1 MTRFRAAGLVTL
13 GLTTVP
19 EMVISFATESVRYGP
34 TRNPWDLRRGVGG
47 SSGGAAALVAAGA
60 VPIAHANDGAG
71 IPASCCGLVGL
82 KPSRGRTPCG
92 PDAGEA
98 LFGMAQEFAL
108 TRTVRDAACM
118 LDAVAGPGTGDK
130 YTAPPPVRPYA
141 DELGTEPGRL
151 RVAVTTQAWSGVAV
165 DPEVAAATMKA
176 AGMLG
181 ELGHL
186 VTDASPAVDWEA
198 VLQGATAGAIAMAA
212 PLLMAP
218 RRPDPARMEAV
229 SRQILREA
237 EAFSALDLIAALDAH
252 NRVSRAVGAFFT
264 DYDLLV
270 TPTLGQ
276 LPAPHGTLQYDNPG
290 HTLASW
296 LQSIFEYGPFT
307 VVFNISGQPALSLP
321 LGQSKHG
328 LPIGV
333 QFVAP
338 YGREDLLFRLAAQLE
353 RATPWTGRIPGSFA
367 GTN

>member
-1 MTRFRAAGLVTL
+1 M
-13 GLTTVP
+13 
-19 EMVISFATESVRYGP
+19 
-34 TRNPWDLRRGVGG
+34 
-47 SSGGAAALVAAGA
+47 
-60 VPIAHANDGAG
+60 
-71 IPASCCGLVGL
+71 
-82 KPSRGRTPCG
+82 
-92 PDAGEA
+92 
-98 LFGMAQEFAL
+98 
-108 TRTVRDAACM
+108 
-118 LDAVAGPGTGDK
+118 
-130 YTAPPPVRPYA
+130 
-141 DELGTEPGRL
+141 
-151 RVAVTTQAWSGVAV
+151 AVTTQAWSDVSA

-176 AGMLG
+176 AAMLS

-186 VTDASPAVDWEA
+186 VTGASPAIDWDA
-198 VLQGATAGAIAMAA
+198 VLRGAAAGAIAVAA

-276 LPAPHGTLQYDNPG
+276 LPAPHGTLQYDDPG

-321 LGQSKHG
+321 LGQSRGG

-338 YGREDLLFRLAAQLE
+338 YGREDLLFRLAVQLE
-353 RATPWTGRIPGSFA
+353 RAMPWAGRTPGSFA
-367 GTN
+367 GTS